1 MSERTV
7 EIQAQL
13 AQEKASQQ
21 FNARMEASRPA
32 TRGPATRFT
41 NQYNISQYS
50 YPIDLMNPEKP
61 YAGNY
66 VVFYIN
72 VHEDSSLIRE
82 NKVAVVEGNIPT
94 RTKGFI
100 SGQQMDDEAVE
111 KTFTASNMI
120 GGAAA
125 GAVMNAA
132 GLGSSS
138 ITNLPGAGLAIGGMA
153 SLATISTVGKIK
165 AEYKRIQQAIAL
177 YMPMDM
183 NISYGVNWMDENMA
197 GVGALFGMGENV
209 LKAITDSSKG
219 IEGRIDEILN
229 AFGTAKSFT
238 AGAVLDATP
247 VGQAISKTS
256 GVAANPK
263 KEQIFKSVNHR
274 EFTFTY
280 QFFSRSPEEAQAV
293 HNIIKLFKMHM
304 HPEYKI
310 NTGNFLYVYPSEW
323 DIYYYNNGVENMNV
337 HRHTSC
343 VLTNMNVRY
352 TPLGQYVS
360 FADGAPTQVDVT
372 LNFRELALLSKEL
385 IEDGF

>member
-7 EIQAQL
+7 EKQTQL

-32 TRGPATRFT
+32 LRGTATSFT
-41 NQYNISQYS
+41 NQYSIGQYS
-50 YPIDLMNPEKP
+50 YPLDLMSPEKP

-72 VHEDSSLIRE
+72 VHEDSSLFRE
-82 NKVAVVEGNIPT
+82 NKATVVEGNIPN
-94 RTKGFI
+94 RTKGFL
-100 SGQQMDDEAVE
+100 SGQQMDDESVKKVA
-111 KTFTASNMI
+111 AGINAI
-120 GGAAA
+120 GGGAA
-125 GAVMNAA
+125 GAIA
-132 GLGSSS
+132 SS
-138 ITNLPGAGLAIGGMA
+138 IGASNITSLPGAGAAVGG
-153 SLATISTVGKIK
+153 LATLATVDSVGKIK

-197 GVGALFGMGENV
+197 GVGAMFGMGENV

-219 IEGRIDEILN
+219 MEGRIDQILN

-238 AGAVLDATP
+238 TGAVLDATP

-274 EFTFTY
+274 EFAFTY
-280 QFFSRSPEEAQAV
+280 QFFSRSREEAQAV
-293 HNIIKLFKMHM
+293 YNIIKLFKLHM
-304 HPEYKI
+304 HPEYKQ

-323 DIYYYNNGVENMNV
+323 DIFYYNNGVENMNV

-352 TPLGQYVS
+352 TPLGQYTS

-372 LNFRELALLSKEL
+372 LNFRELALLDKAL

>member
-7 EIQAQL
+7 EVQRQL
-13 AQEKASQQ
+13 NQEKASQQ
-21 FNARMEASRPA
+21 FNARMENSRPA
-32 TRGPATRFT
+32 TRGAATKFT
-41 NQYNISQYS
+41 NQYNAGLYA
-50 YPIDLMNPEKP
+50 YPIDLLGDQSP

-72 VHEDSSLIRE
+72 VHEDSALLRE

-94 RTKGFI
+94 RTKGFL
-100 SGQQMDDEAVE
+100 SGQTMDDKAVK
-111 KTFTASNMI
+111 KTAVFVNTVG
-120 GGAAA
+120 GGAAGAIA
-125 GAVMNAA
+125 GSV
-132 GLGSSS
+132 GLSNISS
-138 ITNLPGAGLAIGGMA
+138 LPGAGMA
-153 SLATISTVGKIK
+153 VGALATTAAIDAVGKIK
-165 AEYKRIQQAIAL
+165 AEYKRIQHAIAL

-219 IEGRIDEILN
+219 MEGRIGEIAN
-229 AFGTAKSFT
+229 AFGTAKSFV

-280 QFFSRSPEEAQAV
+280 QFFSRSEEEAHAV
-293 HNIIKLFKMHM
+293 REIIKLFKLHM
-304 HPEYKI
+304 HPEYRQ
-310 NTGNFLYVYPSEW
+310 NTGNFLYVYPSEF
-323 DIYYYNNGVENMNV
+323 DIFYYNNGVENMNL

-352 TPLGQYVS
+352 TPLGSYVA
-360 FADGAPTQVDVT
+360 FADGMPTQIDIT
-372 LNFRELALLSKEL
+372 LNFKELALLSKEL

>member
-32 TRGPATRFT
+32 TRGAATRFT

-94 RTKGFI
+94 RTKGFLA
-100 SGQQMDDEAVE
+100 GQQMDDEAV
-111 KTFTASNMI
+111 KKSAVIVNAMS
-120 GGAAA
+120 GGAAGAIA
-125 GAVMNAA
+125 GAIGANNISSLPAA
-132 GLGSSS
+132 GAIIG
-138 ITNLPGAGLAIGGMA
+138 GLATTA
-153 SLATISTVGKIK
+153 AVDSVGKIK

-219 IEGRIDEILN
+219 TEGRIDEILN

-238 AGAVLDATP
+238 SGAVLDATP

-304 HPEYKI
+304 HPEYKT
-310 NTGNFLYVYPSEW
+310 NTGNFLYVYPSEF
-323 DIYYYNNGVENMNV
+323 DIFYYNNGVENMNV

-360 FADGAPTQVDVT
+360 FADGSPTQVDVT